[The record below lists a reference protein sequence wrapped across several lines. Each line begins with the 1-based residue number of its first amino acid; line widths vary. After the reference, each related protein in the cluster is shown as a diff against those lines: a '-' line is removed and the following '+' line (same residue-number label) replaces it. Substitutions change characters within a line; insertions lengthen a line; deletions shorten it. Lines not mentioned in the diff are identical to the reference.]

1 MEYRRLG
8 SCGLQTSAL
17 SLGAW
22 STIGERL
29 DLQES
34 KELLQCAF
42 ELGIN
47 FFDNADVY
55 NDGQS
60 EIILGQ
66 LLRYFNWPREE
77 YLVSSKV
84 FFGLNNSQKPNTYG
98 LSRKH
103 IFEAC
108 HASLSR
114 LGIEYLD
121 IYFCHRPDVNT
132 PLLETVQAM
141 SDLIHQ
147 GKIFYWGTSEWQVPQ
162 LLEIFKLVKHD
173 NYLIAPVTEQSQ
185 YNLFTRHR
193 IEKELIDLNA
203 KHGLGLTVWSPL
215 CSGLLAGRY
224 NQGVMANSR
233 LALKGYEASRKEVMG
248 DDEAQRIFIINQL
261 NNYAIKELNTSMA
274 ELALAWCIRN
284 EAISTAIMGAS
295 SPLQIV
301 QNYKCLALSKKL
313 DAEILSHIDKII
325 LNAPV
330 ESTTNDYCRI

>member
-1 MEYRRLG
+1 MMNIMEYRRLG
-8 SCGLQTSAL
+8 NSGLQTSAL

-29 DLQES
+29 DLKES
-34 KELLQCAF
+34 KKLLQCAF

-66 LLRYFNWPREE
+66 LLRYFNWPRGE
-77 YLVSSKV
+77 YLIASKV
-84 FFGLNNSQKPNTYG
+84 FFGLKESKKPNTYG

-121 IYFCHRPDVNT
+121 IYFCHRPDSNT
-132 PLLETVQAM
+132 PILETVQAM

-147 GKIFYWGTSEWQVPQ
+147 GKILYWGTSEWQVPQ
-162 LLEIFKLVKHD
+162 LLEIYKIVE
-173 NYLIAPVTEQSQ
+173 NNNSLIAPVTEQSQ

-193 IEKELIDLNA
+193 IETELIDLHF

-215 CSGLLAGRY
+215 SSGLLAGRY
-224 NQGVMANSR
+224 NHGVEANSR
-233 LALKGYEASRKEVMG
+233 LALKGYESSRKEVMG
-248 DDEAQRIFIINQL
+248 NDEAQRIFIINQL
-261 NNYAIKELNTSMA
+261 SDYAINELNVTMA
-274 ELALAWCIRN
+274 ELALAWCIRKQ
-284 EAISTAIMGAS
+284 AISTAIMGAS
-295 SPLQIV
+295 SPSQII
-301 QNYKCLALSKKL
+301 QNYKCLTLSKRL
-313 DAEILSHIDKII
+313 DSEILSHIDKII
-325 LNAPV
+325 FQ
-330 ESTTNDYCRI
+330 